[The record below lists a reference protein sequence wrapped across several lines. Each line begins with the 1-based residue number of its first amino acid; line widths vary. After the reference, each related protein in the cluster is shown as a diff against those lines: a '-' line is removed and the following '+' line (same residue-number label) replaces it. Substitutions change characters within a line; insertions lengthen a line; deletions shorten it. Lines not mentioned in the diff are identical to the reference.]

1 MQGMIIMYINELAFD
16 DFIEIEILRE
26 DIESEIKINTRVDS
40 IDDNQILKAVIPE
53 RLKSLD
59 DITDIYVYYRTEG
72 KCKRWKCQLEG
83 YERSNQLSII
93 VLSSSRKSENANNRE
108 AFRVPYGK
116 DLQYEYDEEKFK
128 GRLKDVS
135 ATGVGLYSNGS
146 YEVGDR
152 ISLVLEDLDYKLEL
166 EGKIVRSEEQRLG
179 VFKYLYGIK
188 VTEKTEI
195 EREEVMS
202 YIFKKQLEIIRK
214 RKGTSLI

>member
-1 MQGMIIMYINELAFD
+1 MYINELAFD

>member
-1 MQGMIIMYINELAFD
+1 MIIMYINELTFD
-16 DFIEIEILRE
+16 DFIEIEIFRE
-26 DIESEIKINTRVDS
+26 DIESEIKTNTRVDF
-40 IDDNQILKAVIPE
+40 IDDNQILKAVIPD

-59 DITDIYVYYRTEG
+59 DITDIYVYYRTGG
-72 KCKRWKCQLEG
+72 KCKRWKCKLEG

-93 VLSSSRKSENANNRE
+93 VLSCGLKSENVNNRE
-108 AFRVPYGK
+108 AFRVPYGRDVK
-116 DLQYEYDEEKFK
+116 YEFDEKQFK

-135 ATGVGLYSNGS
+135 ATGMGLYSNGS

-152 ISLVLEDLDYKLEL
+152 ISLVLEDLAYKLEL
-166 EGKIVRSEEQRLG
+166 EGQIVRSEEQRLG

-188 VTEKTEI
+188 MVEKTEM

-214 RKGTSLI
+214 RKRSY